1 MELSRKEKLMK
12 TQICAFCMNV
22 WSADTRICPSCNEYK
37 GLMPLNRETL
47 EYLDLDPIEWE
58 EDGYNLD

>member
-1 MELSRKEKLMK
+1 MK
-12 TQICAFCMNV
+12 SQICAFCMNV
-22 WSADTRICPSCNEYK
+22 FSEDTHACFSCNDYK

-47 EYLDLDPIEWE
+47 EYLDLDPVEWE

>member
-1 MELSRKEKLMK
+1 MRS
-12 TQICAFCMNV
+12 QICAYCMNV
-22 WSADTRICPSCNEYK
+22 WSEDAYTCITCREHK

-47 EYLDLDPIEWE
+47 EYLDLDPVEWE